1 MLNARIRQCKRFL
14 ILWIYVNFGDV
25 LVKNSWG
32 AILAP
37 SREMLGKIIF
47 PMFREK
53 VTIFDVNHRLKG
65 MLWLF
70 ETTYI
75 KLMYV
80 HS

>member
-37 SREMLGKIIF
+37 SREMFENNTLYVAGKSYYCSL
-47 PMFREK
+47 
-53 VTIFDVNHRLKG
+53 N
-65 MLWLF
+65 
-70 ETTYI
+70 
-75 KLMYV
+75 
-80 HS
+80 

>member
-37 SREMLGKIIF
+37 SREMLGKIILF
-47 PMFREK
+47 IAGK
-53 VTIFDVNHRLKG
+53 VTILIKFKG
-65 MLWLF
+65 M
-70 ETTYI
+70 
-75 KLMYV
+75 
-80 HS
+80 